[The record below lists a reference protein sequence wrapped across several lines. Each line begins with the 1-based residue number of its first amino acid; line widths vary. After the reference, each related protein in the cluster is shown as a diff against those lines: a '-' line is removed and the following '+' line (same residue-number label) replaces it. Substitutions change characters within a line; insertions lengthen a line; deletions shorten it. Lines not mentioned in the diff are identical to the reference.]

1 MPRVA
6 ISADAAPTK
15 VVDAGKRL
23 GAHIR
28 TARKRRRMRQ
38 EDLAIKAGMTVQTL
52 RRVEAGSLG
61 TGLGAYVAALWAM
74 GLAGQLASLAAPD
87 TDLEGQTLEAARR
100 GERVRATKV
109 LSSDF

>member
-1 MPRVA
+1 MPRIA

-38 EDLAIKAGMTVQTL
+38 EDLASKAGMTVQTL

-61 TGLGAYVAALWAM
+61 TGLGAYIAALWAM
-74 GLAGQLASLAAPD
+74 GLAAQLASLAAPN